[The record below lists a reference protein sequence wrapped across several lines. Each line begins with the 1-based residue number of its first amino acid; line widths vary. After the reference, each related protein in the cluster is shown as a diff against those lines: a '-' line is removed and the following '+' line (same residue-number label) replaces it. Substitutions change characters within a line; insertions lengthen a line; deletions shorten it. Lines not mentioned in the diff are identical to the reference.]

1 MLILAGEAIFILP
14 FVLARVFRPTLLEVF
29 QINNFQLGTY
39 FSAYGVV
46 AMVSYLLGGP
56 LADRFK
62 ASNLISFALA
72 TTSLGGFYLA
82 TIPEPTQMK
91 LLYCFWGM
99 TTILLFW
106 AALLKATREWGGNTK
121 QGLAFGLLDGGR
133 GMVSAIIGSI
143 SVVILAWFLPM
154 DGIEISPEQR
164 KEAFQNVIL
173 FVSGFVFLTAILV
186 RFVLPSETPV
196 QSSSSGFSI
205 EKFKGIAGRP
215 LIWLQ
220 ALIIVCGYSG
230 YKVTDDF
237 SLLASDVLG
246 YNEIESAKVGTLSL
260 WLRPIV
266 AISAGLLADK
276 VSTSKMILVSFL
288 FLFVGGILIG
298 TGLAS
303 PSLTWLVF
311 VAIISTCIAVFSL
324 RGLYFALM
332 EEAKIPWHVTG
343 TAVGTASIL
352 GYTPDIYMGPLMGYL
367 LDSSPGPV
375 GHQHVFLLLVG
386 FSIVGFITT
395 LVFRYQAKKQG

>member
-205 EKFKGIAGRP
+205 EKFKEIAGRP